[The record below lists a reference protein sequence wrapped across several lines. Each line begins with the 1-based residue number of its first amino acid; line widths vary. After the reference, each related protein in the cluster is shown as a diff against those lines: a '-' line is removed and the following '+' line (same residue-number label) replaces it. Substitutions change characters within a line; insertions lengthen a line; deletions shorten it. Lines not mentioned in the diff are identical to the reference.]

1 MNHDDLSDEITL
13 EEITMIEE
21 LQDVSIGSLSVN
33 VDFNDL
39 FASHGDDAFVI
50 IGKLK
55 DLLS

>member
-1 MNHDDLSDEITL
+1 MNHDDLSDDIAL
-13 EEITMIEE
+13 EELTMVEE
-21 LQDVSIGSLSVN
+21 SFSSPTLSVM

-39 FASHGDDAFVI
+39 LSDQGESHAFEL

>member
-1 MNHDDLSDEITL
+1 MNHDDLSDDIAL
-13 EEITMIEE
+13 EELTMVEE
-21 LQDVSIGSLSVN
+21 SFMASPTLSVM

-39 FASHGDDAFVI
+39 LSDQGESHAFEL